1 MQHVNVSEDHYTI
14 LQDERIQDGFDQ
26 TWNRTLCS
34 QILREVILKKGIRE
48 VYSFDEKGVSKHPN
62 HIATFRALESLSQYP
77 DLENVSFYSLESGS
91 LLTKYM
97 GPFNLI
103 RKQSKCIYNS
113 KLFLSLNTFRIHQ
126 SQITWYRILFTLFS
140 RFSYMNCWKTIVVP
154 LHDNPVPL
162 DVHEWAFSSL
172 PIFPRF
178 VDTHNLTISKEFVC
192 VRFGMRSNA
201 AYQAIHLSSSFFDVD
216 AVLFALIS
224 SDLTL
229 SPSSV

>member
-14 LQDERIQDGFDQ
+14 LQEKRIQDGFDQ
-26 TWNRTLCS
+26 AWNPVLCS
-34 QILREVILKKGIRE
+34 QILREVIQKEEIRE
-48 VYSFDEKGVSKHPN
+48 VYSFDEMGVSKHPN
-62 HIATFRALESLSQYP
+62 HIATFRALKFLSRYP

-103 RKQSKCIYNS
+103 RKQSSCIYNS
-113 KLFLSLNTFRIHQ
+113 NPLLSLNTFRIHQ

-140 RFSYMNCWKTIVVP
+140 RFTYMNCWKTTVVP
-154 LHDNPVPL
+154 LHDKDVPL
-162 DVHEWAFSSL
+162 DVREWTISSF

-178 VDTHNLTISKEFVC
+178 VHTNNLTISKEFVC
-192 VRFGMRSNA
+192 VRFGMRSDA

-216 AVLFALIS
+216 VALFAFIS

>member
-154 LHDNPVPL
+154 LHDNQVPL
-162 DVHEWAFSSL
+162 DVHE
-172 PIFPRF
+172 
-178 VDTHNLTISKEFVC
+178 
-192 VRFGMRSNA
+192 
-201 AYQAIHLSSSFFDVD
+201 
-216 AVLFALIS
+216 
-224 SDLTL
+224 
-229 SPSSV
+229 